1 MKISLKQANFL
12 ALATAILTPV
22 NLIISSS
29 SAYAL
34 AEFEAVIEDFSLV
47 MPATIENKFGF
58 TLSLGTVEPLADK
71 FGNATVGA
79 GGSFSQT
86 QQPSGLPSPPFSAVR
101 VGREG
106 IIFAEGTADKPLGG
120 AFAETTGNL
129 FGRLGNLTGTG
140 PGSLPPENIDLDFDL
155 SFSYSLLATVED
167 PPNEYAGALFS
178 VMVNGLGTPDA
189 GCNPLSDVVV
199 APLNSASVGNV
210 TCVFSTTL
218 APNEFRDFSID
229 LLVEGFAL
237 SEQPPAP
244 PIPPPVPPKRNVKG
258 SLLIDNL
265 KDDEN
270 ITVEIRGTV
279 QLADGTILDA
289 GQLLSITI
297 PPGGD
302 ADLDY
307 DIPIPDFLTDIEY
320 IIDDPGVI
328 SNTKLGFISGP
339 SDSLFLENYADSI
352 QRVGE
357 FIAPLLFSEDG
368 VTDIFIGIDLNQ
380 WIDSEAEFEIG
391 QTFDFIDGFSSELP
405 GVIAGFSEILFSPLE
420 GFFTENPATI
430 PLVAT
435 AKADGKTVPEPNS
448 NFSLLALGTL
458 GAGSIFKRK
467 LKPSK
472 STEKETEKVS

>member
-1 MKISLKQANFL
+1 
-12 ALATAILTPV
+12 
-22 NLIISSS
+22 
-29 SAYAL
+29 
-34 AEFEAVIEDFSLV
+34 
-47 MPATIENKFGF
+47 
-58 TLSLGTVEPLADK
+58 
-71 FGNATVGA
+71 
-79 GGSFSQT
+79 
-86 QQPSGLPSPPFSAVR
+86 
-101 VGREG
+101 
-106 IIFAEGTADKPLGG
+106 
-120 AFAETTGNL
+120 
-129 FGRLGNLTGTG
+129 
-140 PGSLPPENIDLDFDL
+140 
-155 SFSYSLLATVED
+155 LLAKVDD
-167 PPNEYAGALFS
+167 PPNEDAYALFS

-189 GCNPLSDVVV
+189 GCTPLSDVVV
-199 APLNSASVGNV
+199 APPNSGSIGNV

-229 LLVEGFAL
+229 LLVEGVAL

-258 SLLIDNL
+258 SLLIDNP
-265 KDDEN
+265 KDEK

-289 GQLLSITI
+289 GQLLSIMI
-297 PPGGD
+297 PPGGN

-328 SNTKLGFISGP
+328 SNTKLGFISGL

-357 FIAPLLFSEDG
+357 FIAPLLFSQDG
-368 VTDIFIGIDLNQ
+368 LTDIFIGIDLNQ
-380 WIDSEAEFEIG
+380 WINSEAEFEIG

-405 GVIAGFSEILFSPLE
+405 GVIAGFSEILFSPSE

-430 PLVAT
+430 QLVAT
-435 AKADGKTVPEPNS
+435 AKADGKTVPEPTS
-448 NFSLLALGTL
+448 TLSLLALGTL
-458 GAGSIFKRK
+458 GAASTLKRK

-472 STEKETEKVS
+472 STEKETTKVG

>member
-1 MKISLKQANFL
+1 MNIFFKHTKIL
-12 ALATAILTPV
+12 ALAATTLTPLS
-22 NLIISSS
+22 LIINSG

-34 AEFEAVIEDFSLV
+34 AEFEAIIEDFSLV
-47 MPATIENKFGF
+47 MPAAIENKFGF
-58 TLSLGTVEPLADK
+58 SLSLGTVDPLADK
-71 FGNATVGA
+71 FGNATVGV

-86 QQPSGLPSPPFSAVR
+86 QQPSELPSPPFSAVR
-101 VGREG
+101 GGREG
-106 IIFAEGTADKPLGG
+106 TIFAVGTADKPLGG
-120 AFAETTGNL
+120 AFAKTTGNL

-140 PGSLPPENIDLDFDL
+140 PGSLPPENIELNFDL
-155 SFSYSLLATVED
+155 SFSYSLLAKVDD
-167 PPNEYAGALFS
+167 PPNEDAYALFS

-189 GCNPLSDVVV
+189 GCTPLSDVVV
-199 APLNSASVGNV
+199 APPNSGSIGNV

-229 LLVEGFAL
+229 LLVEGVAL

-258 SLLIDNL
+258 SLLIDNP
-265 KDDEN
+265 KDEK

-289 GQLLSITI
+289 GQLLSIMI
-297 PPGGD
+297 PPGGN

-328 SNTKLGFISGP
+328 SNTKLGFISGL

-357 FIAPLLFSEDG
+357 FIAPLLFSQDG
-368 VTDIFIGIDLNQ
+368 LTDIFIGIDLNQ
-380 WIDSEAEFEIG
+380 WINSEAEFEIG

-405 GVIAGFSEILFSPLE
+405 GVIAGFSEILFSPSE

-430 PLVAT
+430 QLVAT
-435 AKADGKTVPEPNS
+435 AKADGKTVPEPTS
-448 NFSLLALGTL
+448 TLSLLALGTL
-458 GAGSIFKRK
+458 GAASTLKRK

-472 STEKETEKVS
+472 STEKETTKVG